1 MQRCKGLLLALTTV
15 LLMGSCAS
23 VKQVPYFQDL
33 DSLNLS
39 APTAITEVT
48 LRPGDKISIIV
59 HSKDPQLAT
68 LFNLP
73 TYSYQVGVQGM
84 NSGYSSAYRV
94 ANYTLDE
101 EGEINFPILGKINA
115 TGMTRE
121 GLSTYIQKELYNQN
135 LLKDAIV
142 TVEFVNLNVTI
153 LGEVSRPGRYEVDR
167 DKFTILD
174 AIAKAGD
181 LTIFGERSSVYV
193 IREEDKALT
202 YYQVN
207 LNSAM
212 DVYSSPVYYLQQ
224 NDVIYVQ
231 PNQMRARQS
240 TVNGNN
246 ILSASFWVS
255 IASLLSTILALFVV
269 K

>member
-1 MQRCKGLLLALTTV
+1 M
-15 LLMGSCAS
+15 
-23 VKQVPYFQDL
+23 
-33 DSLNLS
+33 
-39 APTAITEVT
+39 
-48 LRPGDKISIIV
+48 
-59 HSKDPQLAT
+59 
-68 LFNLP
+68 
-73 TYSYQVGVQGM
+73 
-84 NSGYSSAYRV
+84 
-94 ANYTLDE
+94 
-101 EGEINFPILGKINA
+101 
-115 TGMTRE
+115 
-121 GLSTYIQKELYNQN
+121 
-135 LLKDAIV
+135 
-142 TVEFVNLNVTI
+142 TI

-224 NDVIYVQ
+224 NDVIYIQ